1 MSDGP
6 DNFRD
11 EELSRRYRALPAEL
25 PHPDTDAA
33 IQAAARQALNGA
45 RRRPRSAAFYG
56 GLAMAASVTLMMAV
70 LLPSWRSGE
79 LQEQVAVQA
88 PQQPV
93 ESADLMQDAPAE
105 VAAAA
110 PATPVIGAPA
120 APAAKRARVATEPVA
135 KPVTVPVIVPVTELA
150 GGAATESATEPA
162 TGMAD
167 RAAAA
172 SAPMAAPMAE
182 ADAENAVGQLARQA
196 TVAAEAKAEA
206 REQVADSARA
216 ERSLSQ
222 KARRAMAPAAAPA
235 PAVAMAP
242 MPAQETPAQV
252 MPAPELER
260 MVAATDALLL
270 SGRYAEALARLQV
283 GPVAADAALD
293 SRRDLLRLL
302 VPGESRVLQC
312 TAAAGPASAQ
322 ALCRL
327 LQQYQAV
334 QRVPA
339 AVKDAVRQALL
350 GEGSDPAPLLH
361 AIADLPEAP

>member
-33 IQAAARQALNGA
+33 IQAAARQALDGA
-45 RRRPRSAAFYG
+45 RRRPRSTAFYG

-120 APAAKRARVATEPVA
+120 APAPAKRARVATEPVA
-135 KPVTVPVIVPVTELA
+135 KPLTVPVTELA
-150 GGAATESATEPA
+150 EGSATASVTEPA

-242 MPAQETPAQV
+242 MPAQET
-252 MPAPELER
+252 PAPELER

>member
-105 VAAAA
+105 VAADA

-135 KPVTVPVIVPVTELA
+135 KPVTVPVTELA

-172 SAPMAAPMAE
+172 SGPMAAPMAE
-182 ADAENAVGQLARQA
+182 ADAGNTVGQLARQA

-327 LQQYQAV
+327 LQQYQSV

>member
-110 PATPVIGAPA
+110 PVIGAPA

-135 KPVTVPVIVPVTELA
+135 KPVAVPVTELA
-150 GGAATESATEPA
+150 EGSATASATEPA
-162 TGMAD
+162 EAMAD
-167 RAAAA
+167 RAASA
-172 SAPMAAPMAE
+172 SASGQMSSPMAE

-242 MPAQETPAQV
+242 MPAQET
-252 MPAPELER
+252 PAPELER

>member
-135 KPVTVPVIVPVTELA
+135 KPVTVPVTELA

-260 MVAATDALLL
+260 MMAATDALLL
-270 SGRYAEALARLQV
+270 SGRYAEALARLQI

-312 TAAAGPASAQ
+312 RAAAGPASAQ

>member
-11 EELSRRYRALPAEL
+11 EELSRRYRALPGEL

-33 IQAAARQALNGA
+33 IQAAARQALAGA

-79 LQEQVAVQA
+79 LQEQVAVRA
-88 PQQPV
+88 PQKPEV
-93 ESADLMQDAPAE
+93 SKDLMQQAGESATTNSREAIATTEARMETRMATTQATTAEPSRSVLAPAPLARPMQPAPVE
-105 VAAAA
+105 TA
-110 PATPVIGAPA
+110 PAIVASAPA
-120 APAAKRARVATEPVA
+120 ASGQMASPV
-135 KPVTVPVIVPVTELA
+135 
-150 GGAATESATEPA
+150 
-162 TGMAD
+162 
-167 RAAAA
+167 
-172 SAPMAAPMAE
+172 AE
-182 ADAENAVGQLARQA
+182 ADAGNAAGQLARQKA
-196 TVAAEAKAEA
+196 VVAEEKAEA

-216 ERSLSQ
+216 ERTLSQ
-222 KARRAMAPAAAPA
+222 KARMAMAPAASPA

-242 MPAQETPAQV
+242 MPA
-252 MPAPELER
+252 PEQKR
-260 MVAATDALLL
+260 VVAATDALLL
-270 SGRYAEALARLQV
+270 SGRYGEALARLQM

-312 TAAAGPASAQ
+312 TATAGPASAQ

-334 QRVPA
+334 HRVPA
-339 AVKDAVRQALL
+339 AARESLRQALQA
-350 GEGSDPAPLLH
+350 EGQDPAPLLH